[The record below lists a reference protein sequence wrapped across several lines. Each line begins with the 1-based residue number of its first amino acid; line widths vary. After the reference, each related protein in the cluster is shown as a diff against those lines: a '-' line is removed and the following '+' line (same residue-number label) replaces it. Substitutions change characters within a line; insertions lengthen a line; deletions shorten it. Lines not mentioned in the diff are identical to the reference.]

1 MNKLKKIVKGLLG
14 MKLPGKDFKLRKD
27 DILLISYPKS
37 GNTWLRFL
45 FGNILYSDG
54 VDFTNIN
61 ARIPDIYMSYKQDI
75 EKLKSPRVIKSHE
88 QFNSLSVLPKI
99 IYIYRDPRDVVVSYF
114 YWSKKFNNKY
124 NDFNQFFD
132 DFISGKLKYG
142 SWIDHVEG
150 WGNLAN
156 KFPQNVMIV
165 RYDELK
171 NDTYSVFSDIL
182 DFVGMNFSP
191 EIIREAIS
199 KSEFKEMQ
207 KLENK
212 QEKGSFFKDTNLDIK
227 FVRSG
232 KSEWKEILSKE
243 QLDLI
248 NEKFKIEKYY
258 FQ

>member
-1 MNKLKKIVKGLLG
+1 MNKIKKIIKGLLG
-14 MKLPGKDFKLRKD
+14 MNLPGKEFKIRKD

-61 ARIPDIYMSYKQDI
+61 ARIPDIYMSYKKDI
-75 EKLKSPRVIKSHE
+75 DNLKSPRVIKSHE
-88 QFNSLSVLPKI
+88 QFKSLSKVPKI
-99 IYIYRDPRDVVVSYF
+99 VYIYRDPRDVVISYF

-124 NDFNQFFD
+124 SDFNQFYD

-142 SWIDHVEG
+142 SWKDHVEG
-150 WGNLAN
+150 WGDLAN
-156 KFPQNVMIV
+156 EFPNNVLIV
-165 RYDELK
+165 KYEDLK
-171 NDTYSVFSDIL
+171 SDTFTVFKNIL
-182 DFVGMNFSP
+182 NFVGMDFSN
-191 EIIREAIS
+191 EAIKDAIA
-199 KSEFKEMQ
+199 KSDFKEMQ

-232 KSEWKEILSKE
+232 KSEWKEVLSKDQIE
-243 QLDLI
+243 LL
-248 NEKFKIEKYY
+248 NEKFNIIKYN